1 MGKTNHVIT
10 MAQASKQKITLSVKP
25 RELAKKIMSDLKDRA
40 KYVLSE
46 RFGLESGK
54 KRTLESIGQE
64 YGITRERVRQI
75 ENAAIASIR
84 KSSRFDDAEVLFK
97 ELKAVIDSLGGI
109 VSEEE
114 ILSYFDYDELAQNHV
129 LFFLTL
135 GDDFVYEKEN
145 NSFKARWITYSD
157 VADVVHN
164 ILDSVHS
171 SVEQTDLVHEDE
183 LLRRIVAHDLVK
195 QIEKHASSVDNIKR
209 WLMLSNF
216 LSKNPIGEWGHAQS
230 PNIKLRGVRDHA
242 FLVMRRHGS
251 PMHFR
256 EVAES
261 IMKVFGKKVNV
272 ATTHNELI
280 KDDRFVLV
288 GRGFYALSDWGYTTG
303 VVRDVIKE
311 VLEREGPLTKE
322 EVIDKVLKERYLKKN
337 TVVVNLQNVKYF
349 KKDKDG
355 KYSPV
360 K

>member
-1 MGKTNHVIT
+1 MPNV
-10 MAQASKQKITLSVKP
+10 SKQKITLSVKP
-25 RELAKKIMSDLKDRA
+25 RDLGKKIMSDLKDRA

-46 RFGLESGK
+46 RFGLDTGK

-84 KSSRFDDAEVLFK
+84 KSSRFDDAEVIFK
-97 ELKAVIDSLGGI
+97 ELKAIIDSLGGI

-135 GDDFVYEKEN
+135 GDDFSYQKEN
-145 NSFKARWITYSD
+145 PNFKQRWITYND
-157 VADVVHN
+157 VADVVHK
-164 ILDSVHS
+164 ILEDLHASVDHS
-171 SVEQTDLVHEDE
+171 DLVHEDE
-183 LLRRIVAHDLVK
+183 LLKKIVSHDMIK
-195 QIEKHASSVDNIKR
+195 QVEKIASSPETIKR
-209 WLMLSNF
+209 WLLLSNF
-216 LSKNPIGEWGHAQS
+216 LSKNPIGEWGHAGS

-261 IMKVFGKKVNV
+261 ILKVFGKKVNI

-311 VLEREGPLTKE
+311 VLDREGPLTKD

-337 TVVVNLQNVKYF
+337 TVIVNLQNIKYF

-355 KYSPV
+355 KYTAV
-360 K
+360 A